1 MWQILRRCHRLS
13 ELDYLSGR
21 RDGRMLAGRSKNSA
35 EMTSSLKPSREQA
48 DMSSEPPGCV
58 APPLPGCEVLD
69 VLLPP
74 SGSQLTHL

>member
-1 MWQILRRCHRLS
+1 
-13 ELDYLSGR
+13 
-21 RDGRMLAGRSKNSA
+21 MLAGRSKNSA

-69 VLLPP
+69 VSLPP